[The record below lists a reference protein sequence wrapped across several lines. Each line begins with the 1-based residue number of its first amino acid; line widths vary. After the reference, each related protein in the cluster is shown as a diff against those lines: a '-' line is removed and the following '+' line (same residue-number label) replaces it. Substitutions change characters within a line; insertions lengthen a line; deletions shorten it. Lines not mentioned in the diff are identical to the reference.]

1 MKLRKQNFGTCL
13 TVIQGIVVMCE
24 VNVKILTEGI
34 KLIVLE
40 IIELLACPDGID
52 DVEMRGSY
60 PVFFQRARQHAAVE
74 RGIMRNDERFRRKKA
89 FDMRP
94 QFGKIRRI
102 GNHLRFDSMNGDI
115 SIIKIGFW
123 IDERVELINDLIVL
137 NDSQC

>member
-1 MKLRKQNFGTCL
+1 
-13 TVIQGIVVMCE
+13 MCE

-40 IIELLACPDGID
+40 IIELPACLDGID

-60 PVFFQRARQHAAVE
+60 PVFFQRARQYAAVE

-137 NDSQC
+137 NDRQC

>member
-60 PVFFQRARQHAAVE
+60 PVFSNVRVSTLQSKGALCATTSDSGV
-74 RGIMRNDERFRRKKA
+74 KK
-89 FDMRP
+89 
-94 QFGKIRRI
+94 
-102 GNHLRFDSMNGDI
+102 L
-115 SIIKIGFW
+115 SI
-123 IDERVELINDLIVL
+123 
-137 NDSQC
+137 